1 LELWKLV
8 ECGRLAGVEVAEA
21 VYVLVVVEMKVD
33 VGIEFVEELE
43 ALAVVNLVVEAAPV
57 VVDLVV
63 EAAPVVETGS
73 ELVVDLVVEPADVA
87 EAETGTGSDSG
98 GTEVAAVGVRVDAGF
113 EVGEQFEALAEAGI
127 GLATVAEAVAEA
139 GTATEVEVEVG
150 LERLV
155 GAVVAAEAGF
165 GAVLTKMT
173 LDAGLQVVVG
183 SVLKRTTLGVVLA
196 VEVVETTELLS
207 RQVSPVPTHC

>member
-21 VYVLVVVEMKVD
+21 VDVLVVVEMKID
-33 VGIEFVEELE
+33 VGIEFVGELE
-43 ALAVVNLVVEAAPV
+43 VLA

-87 EAETGTGSDSG
+87 EAETGTGSDFG
-98 GTEVAAVGVRVDAGF
+98 GTEVAAVGVRVDAGI
-113 EVGEQFEALAEAGI
+113 EVAEQFEALAGAGI
-127 GLATVAEAVAEA
+127 GIATVAEAVAEA
-139 GTATEVEVEVG
+139 GTATEVEFEVG
-150 LERLV
+150 LEPVV

-196 VEVVETTELLS
+196 VEVVETTEQLS